1 MFSRGGCVDERN
13 VFSKG
18 MSSRTDVFTNEAR
31 TTLTNMLKDIESEA
45 DIRKIIDAFYHR
57 IDEDP
62 LIGRY
67 FAGLDMQMHLPKMY
81 AFWSSIVFQTG
92 TYRGRPLDAHLRLD
106 ALAPAHFSQW
116 LHRFVSTIDAGFM
129 GERTDLMK
137 EKAYQIG
144 TIFQIKMGLE
154 PSS

>member
-1 MFSRGGCVDERN
+1 
-13 VFSKG
+13 
-18 MSSRTDVFTNEAR
+18 
-31 TTLTNMLKDIESEA
+31 MLKDIESEA

-62 LIGRY
+62 LIGPY

-92 TYRGRPLDAHLRLD
+92 TYRGRPFDAHLRLD
-106 ALAPAHFSQW
+106 ALTPAHFSQW
-116 LHRFVSTIDAGFM
+116 LQRFVSTIDARFI
-129 GERTDLMK
+129 GESTDLMK